1 VDAVPG
7 ADFRYTAVVIS
18 VCIDQYGLRVRSFEH
33 LLQVRVEQALIEA
46 ILRRVF
52 GCKLPVWFNDPHDIN
67 LRTMERLLEEPLD
80 VSVNQTDDGD
90 TKRRVGFSG
99 LGVSM
104 WGCEPGKYKDRC

>member
-1 VDAVPG
+1 
-7 ADFRYTAVVIS
+7 
-18 VCIDQYGLRVRSFEH
+18 
-33 LLQVRVEQALIEA
+33 
-46 ILRRVF
+46 
-52 GCKLPVWFNDPHDIN
+52 
-67 LRTMERLLEEPLD
+67 MERLLEEPLD